1 MRARVAWD
9 SSALEPY
16 FSVMCSTMFW
26 PSAGHARVQFERLE
40 VDLGLH
46 LAAEW
51 VEGFGQAA
59 QADDAPGAGHIA
71 DEIDF
76 QGKYSW

>member
-1 MRARVAWD
+1 VLD
-9 SSALEPY
+9 DVLALG
-16 FSVMCSTMFW
+16 
-26 PSAGHARVQFERLE
+26 GHARVQFERLE

-46 LAAEW
+46 LAAEL

-76 QGKYSW
+76 RQYSW